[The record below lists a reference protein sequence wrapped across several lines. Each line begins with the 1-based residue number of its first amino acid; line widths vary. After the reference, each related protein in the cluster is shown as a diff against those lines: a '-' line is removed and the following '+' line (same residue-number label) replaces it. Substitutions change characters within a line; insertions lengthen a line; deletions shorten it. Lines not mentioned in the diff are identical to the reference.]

1 MLLCV
6 ESNGSH
12 RHRRTALLFL
22 YVLIYSR
29 TAHDWAKVI
38 RVNDQAITPDSAARR
53 GLRRALRKLRAAI
66 PLAQRRAAA
75 RAAARTLSRCLWLRP
90 GARVAL
96 YVSTPEEFDTR
107 DIMRLAARRGWR
119 VFLPRIDNYRMHR
132 MLLAPLSERFHRNR
146 YATPEPATR
155 RHLSARWFQ
164 LIVVPAV
171 GFDRAGHRLGMGAG
185 YYDRLL
191 AFRRRR
197 TSATPP
203 RVYALAFACQQTEA
217 LRAQP
222 HDVQLDGILTE
233 KGWKLR

>member
-1 MLLCV
+1 M
-6 ESNGSH
+6 
-12 RHRRTALLFL
+12 
-22 YVLIYSR
+22 
-29 TAHDWAKVI
+29 
-38 RVNDQAITPDSAARR
+38 
-53 GLRRALRKLRAAI
+53 
-66 PLAQRRAAA
+66 
-75 RAAARTLSRCLWLRP
+75 LSRCLWLRP

-107 DIMRLAARRGWR
+107 DIMQLAARRGWR
-119 VFLPRIDNYRMHR
+119 VFLPRIDNYRTHR
-132 MLLAPLSERFHRNR
+132 MMLAPLSERFRRNR

-155 RHLSARWFQ
+155 RYLSARWFQ

-197 TSATPP
+197 TLATPP
-203 RVYALAFACQQTEA
+203 RVYALAFACQQINA
-217 LRAQP
+217 LAAQP
-222 HDVQLDGILTE
+222 HDVQLDGTLTE